1 MKNTKS
7 EAAFFTTSLIEW
19 YDLSEKRK
27 LPWKAS
33 RDPYKI
39 WLSEVILQQT
49 RVEQGMP
56 YYLKFV
62 AQFPTLTNLALA
74 AEDEVLK
81 LWQGLGYYARA
92 RNMHSTAKYIV
103 DKFDGK
109 FPEDYENIR
118 NLKGIGDYTAAAI
131 ASFAYGLPYA
141 VLDGNVY
148 RVLARFWNIETP
160 IDSTEGKK
168 QFATLANQLLF
179 SKRPDDYN
187 QAIMDLGALVCKPQS
202 PLCNDCPLVAKCQA
216 FLLKKIEVLP
226 IKSKKLQKKERY
238 FYYFVWKNTKG
249 ETVLRKRSEKDI
261 WLGLYDFPLFESQK
275 ALTLD
280 GDFEEIW
287 ASALWQHWNGEEIS
301 KPKNIKISTTYRQVL
316 THQNILAIFVEILDE
331 IPTYFQ
337 EDSIYISVLL
347 ENIKDFALP
356 KTIDSFVKD
365 ELFFKK

>member
-1 MKNTKS
+1 MKNT
-7 EAAFFTTSLIEW
+7 ELTAAFFTTSLIEW

-33 RDPYKI
+33 KDPYKI
-39 WLSEVILQQT
+39 WLSEIILQQT

-62 AQFPTLTNLALA
+62 EQFPTLKDLAAA

-103 DKFDGK
+103 DNFDGK
-109 FPEDYENIR
+109 FPEDYKNIR
-118 NLKGIGDYTAAAI
+118 SLKGIGDYTAAAI
-131 ASFAYGLPYA
+131 ASFAYGLPHA
-141 VLDGNVY
+141 VLDGNVF
-148 RVLARFWNIETP
+148 RVLARFWNIDTP

-168 QFATLANQLLF
+168 QFANLAEQLLF
-179 SKRPDDYN
+179 SERPDDYN

-202 PLCNDCPLVAKCQA
+202 PLCNDCPLLAQCQA
-216 FLLKKIEVLP
+216 FLLKKTDELP

-238 FYYFVWKNTKG
+238 FYYFVWKNAKA

-261 WLGLYDFPLFESQK
+261 WLGLYDFPLFESPK
-275 ALTLD
+275 ALTND
-280 GDFEEIW
+280 IDFEEIW
-287 ASALWQHWNGEEIS
+287 TSELWQRWNRDNFL

-316 THQNILAIFVEILDE
+316 THQNILVIFVEILGE
-331 IPTYFQ
+331 IPSFFQ
-337 EDSIYISVLL
+337 EDSIYTLVPI
-347 ENIKDFALP
+347 ENVKDFALP
-356 KTIDSFVKD
+356 KTVHSFVKE
-365 ELFFKK
+365 ELRF